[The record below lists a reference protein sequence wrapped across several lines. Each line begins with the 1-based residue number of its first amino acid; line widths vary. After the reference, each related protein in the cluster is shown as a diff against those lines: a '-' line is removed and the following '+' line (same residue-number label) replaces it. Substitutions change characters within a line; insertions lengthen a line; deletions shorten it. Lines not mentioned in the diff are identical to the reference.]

1 MFFFFNLAKTL
12 KYCRLVR
19 CHLERCLY
27 LRCSL
32 SITHNGSHYWLC
44 NVLNTLCLMVIS
56 SFFFIY
62 KIILNPFCHL
72 FIPHN
77 FVIIIIMP
85 FLSFLAW
92 KTVQVRFIRILQHH
106 IRSSRLIQMDKSC
119 LDSHHI
125 NGSIQKPHQIH
136 VNNKSTFRPNE

>member
-1 MFFFFNLAKTL
+1 
-12 KYCRLVR
+12 
-19 CHLERCLY
+19 
-27 LRCSL
+27 
-32 SITHNGSHYWLC
+32 
-44 NVLNTLCLMVIS
+44 
-56 SFFFIY
+56 
-62 KIILNPFCHL
+62 
-72 FIPHN
+72 
-77 FVIIIIMP
+77 MP

-136 VNNKSTFRPNE
+136 VNDKSTFRPNEFKKKVPRSNKRDLNAFTRYQTTKFHTGQN